1 MIIVECY
8 GDEALLKCLGFGNLT
23 HLFGSGEVGNKL
35 AISNNKI
42 AMIDADPGKTKHK
55 YFQNL
60 KLYKEKNFAIDTYK
74 DIIKINYVI
83 QLDPDLEG
91 FILKMSKESKSIDLL
106 NKYKI
111 PNTKETLHEYLAR
124 QRIPTVF
131 ESYLKEMIERNTP
144 QLKYLKDT
152 IDEILRLI

>member
-8 GDEALLKCLGFGNLT
+8 GDEALLKCLGFGELT
-23 HLFGSGEVGNKL
+23 HFSGSGDVGNKL
-35 AISNNKI
+35 SILENKI

-152 IDEILRLI
+152 IDEIQRLI

>member
-8 GDEALLKCLGFGNLT
+8 GDETLLKCLGFGDLT
-23 HLFGSGEVGNKL
+23 HLFGSGEVGNDL
-35 AISNNKI
+35 STSNNKI

-60 KLYKEKNFAIDTYK
+60 TLYKDKNFSIDTYI
-74 DIIKINYVI
+74 DSIKNNYVI
-83 QLDPDLEG
+83 QLDPDLES

-111 PNTKETLHEYLAR
+111 PNKKKDLHEYLAK

-131 ESYLKEMIERNTP
+131 ESYAKEMIERNTP

-152 IDEILRLI
+152 IDEMLRLI